1 MQILPAQKTIFSWL
15 TWLGKVERAISFAAF
30 MVMIV
35 VVFGDVLS
43 REITG
48 AGLHWARQAG
58 VYANL
63 FVVMFGLGVASANGR
78 HLRPRFADSWLPES
92 WQPVLERLQELG
104 MALFCMAFALV
115 AVTVVNDSVQLAERS
130 AVLGVLIWPF
140 QAVIPVAFGLAGL
153 RHGLYALYPALR
165 PADSVN
171 YRRPA
176 VPENEAGSR

>member
-1 MQILPAQKTIFSWL
+1 MNRYQKAALAWL
-15 TWLGKVERAISFAAF
+15 MRLGQMERAISFAAF

-35 VVFGDVLS
+35 VVFADVMS
-43 REITG
+43 REVTG

-78 HLRPRFADSWLPES
+78 HLRPRFADSWLPVS
-92 WQPVLERLQELG
+92 WQPALARMQELL
-104 MALFCMAFALV
+104 MSLFCIAFAVV
-115 AVTVVNDSVQLAERS
+115 ALTVVRDSMQLAERS

-153 RHGLYALYPALR
+153 RHGLYSLYPALR
-165 PADSVN
+165 PDDTGKTDQHPVSGIDQ
-171 YRRPA
+171 
-176 VPENEAGSR
+176 AGDR